1 MARPDILIGET
12 ALAERLDALAA
23 EILGVLPP
31 DLMLLTVLKGSFVFA
46 ADLARA
52 LFRHGGRPHIGFV
65 RLQSYG
71 RGTETSGEVRL
82 IGEPPTD
89 LAGRHVLVVED
100 IVDTGLS
107 LDFALRLLAAQGPES
122 VRSCALLHK
131 PSRRRVPRD
140 PDFVGFSVPDLF
152 VVGYGL
158 DFAEDYRYLP
168 YIGVIA
174 SGGSD

>member
-1 MARPDILIGET
+1 MTAPDVLIGET
-12 ALAERLDALAA
+12 ALAGRLDALAA
-23 EILGVLPP
+23 EILAAMPP

-52 LFRHGGRPHIGFV
+52 LYRRGGRPQIGFV

-107 LDFALRLLAAQGPES
+107 LDFALRLLAAQGPAV

-140 PDFVGFSVPDLF
+140 PDFVGFPVPDLF

-158 DFAEDYRYLP
+158 DYAEDYRYLP
-168 YIGVIA
+168 YIGVIRP
-174 SGGSD
+174 GTPD